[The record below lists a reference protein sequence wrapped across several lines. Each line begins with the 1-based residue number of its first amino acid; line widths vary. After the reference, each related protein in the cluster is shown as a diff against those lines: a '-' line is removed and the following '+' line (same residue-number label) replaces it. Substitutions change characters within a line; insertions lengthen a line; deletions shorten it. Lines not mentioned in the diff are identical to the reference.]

1 MIPPPVLPPS
11 SQLGGGA
18 TQPASVARVAN
29 SLVLEFS
36 MGGVGSW
43 DTELIF
49 AMEGSSSED
58 YWHYDAGL
66 RDPQLV
72 ELYDAAIA
80 SFAELDRLDPG
91 K

>member
-1 MIPPPVLPPS
+1 
-11 SQLGGGA
+11 
-18 TQPASVARVAN
+18 
-29 SLVLEFS
+29 